1 MFLQQIQSL
10 LPKKLSEG
18 VALNR
23 LVSQH
28 QLSRL
33 RGVLRKLPKVK
44 FFPKFSKIIL
54 GASTVLYLSGYQP
67 TLAIP
72 PLKQNKAQAEF
83 SQQQSIETL
92 KLAYPFGLPHP
103 GYISTRFSS
112 WHPGVDIATGL
123 GMPTRPIA
131 PGRVVEVSWGFWGLG
146 HTVIVEHEQNFR
158 STYGHMGKI
167 FVKKDDIVSAST
179 ILGEV
184 GLTGR
189 TTGPHTHLE
198 VTKSGRYIDPQTILP
213 DLPDWPT
220 NAGQAPSGQ
229 GDAQPIQP
237 TPTPKRT
244 KATPTL
250 NLLQINYGT
259 NKTEGTKK
267 LPPLLLSASLAP

>member
-10 LPKKLSEG
+10 LPKKLGEG
-18 VALNR
+18 VALNH

-44 FFPKFSKIIL
+44 FFPKFSKLIL

-72 PLKQNKAQAEF
+72 PLKQNKALAEF

-92 KLAYPFGLPHP
+92 KLAHPFNLPHP
-103 GYISTRFSS
+103 GYISTRYSL

-123 GMPTRPIA
+123 SMPVKPIA
-131 PGRVVEVSWGFWGLG
+131 PGKVVEVTRGFWGLG
-146 HTVIVEHEQNFR
+146 HYVIIAHEQGFK

-167 FVKKDDIVSAST
+167 FIKKDDVVSINS

-184 GLTGR
+184 GLTGK

-198 VTKSGRYIDPQTILP
+198 ITKDGQYIDPQTILP
-213 DLPDWPT
+213 SLPDWPN
-220 NAGQAPSGQ
+220 NAGDAPSGASSGNQ
-229 GDAQPIQP
+229 QKAQI
-237 TPTPKRT
+237 TPTPKAV
-244 KATPTL
+244 KPTL
-250 NLLQINYGT
+250 SLNLIT
-259 NKTEGTKK
+259 FEEKEETKK
-267 LPPLLLSASLAP
+267 LPLLLLFASLQP